1 MEQYRLP
8 QGLEAHYGTAPM
20 EEDDENRYEETCT
33 IDQGISEEGA
43 RHMDHPIDDDDDD
56 EEEEDQMAPPIEE
69 DEEDQDDAMA
79 ELAYDGANQY
89 TTTYDGH
96 QRARNIATRNRNNAT
111 EEMAHPEKEHQDDL
125 VHDEDD
131 DQVLEEDQE
140 EDVVDEEQDEED
152 EDEQLEEEEEEE
164 EEESGE
170 LQEEEDEEEDD
181 ESVDNR
187 TDAELAAIALELQD
201 LEESVPL
208 LKTSYHLLD
217 RLGEGTFSSVYKA
230 IDLHHHLYDNS
241 LWAPEEEAVIEP
253 PQMVS
258 SDARFHPSTSTSSCS
273 GSVMGDQSYRSTL
286 TSSHQNTGFPSHHP
300 LADDDPFEA
309 SAGDQARNK
318 FTETLQRHALES
330 GKLPTAYKSINNDD
344 PHNTLKPKKK
354 NSHVYVALKRIYV
367 TSSPF
372 RIMNELKLLAELRDA
387 EHVAYLI
394 QAIRHED
401 QVIAV
406 MPYRKH
412 QDFREYYRTA
422 SIGTMRNYLRC
433 LFSALKDTHSRGIIH
448 RDIKPANFLFDIDTQ
463 TGVLCDFGLAEK
475 FDPYDWYGKCLHSL
489 PEPKNACNFH
499 GKLLSKPKSTY
510 DQMEEQWKRWRSKLL
525 KFRTEFL
532 YNLGRPLL
540 DLNELTDTIEWKEL
554 FKLRPFDSQPNQTD
568 LTNQVSY
575 EWYQSWKPVT
585 KVGGLWGGGYG
596 KRKNPSATNSGSTS
610 NVDNMIIDR
619 VGFKKEDGRPS
630 AKANRAGTR
639 GFRAPEVLFK
649 CPDQTGAIDIW
660 SVGVTL
666 LCFLTRRFPFFNSND
681 DVDALMEI
689 ATIFG
694 RSKLESVALHHNRTV
709 ISNIP
714 EVNGPR
720 FSSLHTLVRTLN
732 PTIYEEQRLEH
743 AERTGGGTSTG
754 LSGKSA
760 PVGMDESRIDRLT
773 NTIFQAHRELSSSV
787 ETLGQDLNPY
797 NEPWYLR
804 SELWYL
810 VDLLNVLLNSI
821 VLNDQIE
828 ARTGKFRRLKYIAN
842 CRIKTSDQLSQ
853 YAVDHVR
860 STLSYTQDLADQ
872 NPFENYRDQVK
883 LLMNKKSNGT
893 LNARQRNQKIQSTI
907 DGTLSTPRPPEPHLP
922 AYEALQARQK
932 LLDEHHSQVKKPKV
946 RKWRKILEPEK
957 QALVQSKSLQQ
968 NGKISDL
975 PGAYC
980 ESHDIRKLKPRQW
993 INDEIVTFYTVMI
1006 NNRSLEF
1013 EKNPKKFIN
1022 DNHHQ
1027 QKFLKAH
1034 CFNSFFMAKY
1044 DKTGYDGVK
1053 RWSKKTDLLSKD
1065 IIIFPTNIGNA
1076 HWTCAAIN
1084 LRSKRF
1090 EYFDSMGN
1098 PNQSVLANLRDY
1110 IVHEALLKK
1119 KITLDISEWPDCFY
1133 QDIPQQNNSFDCG
1146 IFVCQFMDCISRDWT
1161 SSSSSNNNNN
1171 FSNKPLPIDK
1181 RESVFD
1187 FGQENMEY
1195 IRTKMIYEIATKEFL
1210 NEEWA

>member
-1 MEQYRLP
+1 MKLSTFLLPLVVALITDYHGMQGSVSAFKIEPVDDATNPTTLVPELAEEHPDVNSDRQPEDHNVASTSSNPPSQATKSDREDQALPAGTEPVPERRDDQVPPARAEPVPERRDDQVPPARTESVPERRDDQVPPAASTGPEPERPNNARPRTRIPIRRGSVVIMEEIYPNRFSGLHLDRWTIFVVLTLQLQILILMKYRLP

-56 EEEEDQMAPPIEE
+56 DEEEDQMAPPIEE

-810 VDLLNVLLNSI
+810 VDLLKRTLELDCTKRITAAHALRHKFFVL
-821 VLNDQIE
+821 
-828 ARTGKFRRLKYIAN
+828 
-842 CRIKTSDQLSQ
+842 
-853 YAVDHVR
+853 
-860 STLSYTQDLADQ
+860 
-872 NPFENYRDQVK
+872 FE
-883 LLMNKKSNGT
+883 
-893 LNARQRNQKIQSTI
+893 
-907 DGTLSTPRPPEPHLP
+907 
-922 AYEALQARQK
+922 
-932 LLDEHHSQVKKPKV
+932 
-946 RKWRKILEPEK
+946 
-957 QALVQSKSLQQ
+957 
-968 NGKISDL
+968 
-975 PGAYC
+975 
-980 ESHDIRKLKPRQW
+980 
-993 INDEIVTFYTVMI
+993 
-1006 NNRSLEF
+1006 
-1013 EKNPKKFIN
+1013 
-1022 DNHHQ
+1022 
-1027 QKFLKAH
+1027 
-1034 CFNSFFMAKY
+1034 
-1044 DKTGYDGVK
+1044 
-1053 RWSKKTDLLSKD
+1053 
-1065 IIIFPTNIGNA
+1065 
-1076 HWTCAAIN
+1076 
-1084 LRSKRF
+1084 
-1090 EYFDSMGN
+1090 
-1098 PNQSVLANLRDY
+1098 
-1110 IVHEALLKK
+1110 
-1119 KITLDISEWPDCFY
+1119 
-1133 QDIPQQNNSFDCG
+1133 
-1146 IFVCQFMDCISRDWT
+1146 
-1161 SSSSSNNNNN
+1161 
-1171 FSNKPLPIDK
+1171 
-1181 RESVFD
+1181 
-1187 FGQENMEY
+1187 
-1195 IRTKMIYEIATKEFL
+1195 
-1210 NEEWA
+1210 

>member
-1 MEQYRLP
+1 
-8 QGLEAHYGTAPM
+8 
-20 EEDDENRYEETCT
+20 
-33 IDQGISEEGA
+33 
-43 RHMDHPIDDDDDD
+43 
-56 EEEEDQMAPPIEE
+56 
-69 DEEDQDDAMA
+69 MA

-164 EEESGE
+164 EEESGRTAG
-170 LQEEEDEEEDD
+170 EDEEEDD

-585 KVGGLWGGGYG
+585 KSP
-596 KRKNPSATNSGSTS
+596 RST
-610 NVDNMIIDR
+610 
-619 VGFKKEDGRPS
+619 
-630 AKANRAGTR
+630 
-639 GFRAPEVLFK
+639 LK

-760 PVGMDESRIDRLT
+760 PADKHDLPS
-773 NTIFQAHRELSSSV
+773 HRELSSSV

-810 VDLLNVLLNSI
+810 VDLLKRTLELDCTKRITAAHALRHKFFVL
-821 VLNDQIE
+821 
-828 ARTGKFRRLKYIAN
+828 
-842 CRIKTSDQLSQ
+842 
-853 YAVDHVR
+853 
-860 STLSYTQDLADQ
+860 
-872 NPFENYRDQVK
+872 FE
-883 LLMNKKSNGT
+883 
-893 LNARQRNQKIQSTI
+893 
-907 DGTLSTPRPPEPHLP
+907 
-922 AYEALQARQK
+922 
-932 LLDEHHSQVKKPKV
+932 
-946 RKWRKILEPEK
+946 
-957 QALVQSKSLQQ
+957 
-968 NGKISDL
+968 
-975 PGAYC
+975 
-980 ESHDIRKLKPRQW
+980 
-993 INDEIVTFYTVMI
+993 
-1006 NNRSLEF
+1006 
-1013 EKNPKKFIN
+1013 
-1022 DNHHQ
+1022 
-1027 QKFLKAH
+1027 
-1034 CFNSFFMAKY
+1034 
-1044 DKTGYDGVK
+1044 
-1053 RWSKKTDLLSKD
+1053 
-1065 IIIFPTNIGNA
+1065 
-1076 HWTCAAIN
+1076 
-1084 LRSKRF
+1084 
-1090 EYFDSMGN
+1090 
-1098 PNQSVLANLRDY
+1098 
-1110 IVHEALLKK
+1110 
-1119 KITLDISEWPDCFY
+1119 
-1133 QDIPQQNNSFDCG
+1133 
-1146 IFVCQFMDCISRDWT
+1146 
-1161 SSSSSNNNNN
+1161 
-1171 FSNKPLPIDK
+1171 
-1181 RESVFD
+1181 
-1187 FGQENMEY
+1187 
-1195 IRTKMIYEIATKEFL
+1195 
-1210 NEEWA
+1210 